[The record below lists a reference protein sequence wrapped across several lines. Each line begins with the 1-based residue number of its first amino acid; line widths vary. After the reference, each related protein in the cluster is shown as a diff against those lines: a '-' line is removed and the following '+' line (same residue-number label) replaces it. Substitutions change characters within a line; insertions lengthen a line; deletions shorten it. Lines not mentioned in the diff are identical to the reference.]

1 MRGPAVWPSSEA
13 LSRSTPASAWGLVAT
28 ARYHGRTMRVAVVGA
43 TGAVGRTMLRILE
56 ERGFPADELVPLAS
70 ERTAGSRVSFAGRE
84 HTVGVLT
91 QEALEGVDIALS
103 SCGSSVAKTWVPAA
117 AEAGT
122 VCIDNSSAFR
132 MEPEAAL
139 VIPEV
144 NPEALES
151 GPRVISV
158 PNCTIITT
166 LMAVAPLHRAAGL
179 RSLILSSYQS
189 VSGAGQKGVRELAE
203 QVEKLHGMEEEL
215 GSGDL
220 DALPSGDVFGKT
232 IAYNVLAKIDVF
244 DEDTGSTFEE
254 VKMQREAK
262 RILSMPQLDVS
273 ATCVRVPVPVG
284 HSVSV
289 HATFERPISPDE
301 AREIL
306 REAPGVQLRDDPA
319 NGVYPSPLE
328 AAGIDDVLV
337 GRIRRPEGHDDAL
350 LLFACGDNLRKG
362 AALNAVQIAEAVLA
376 RR

>member
-1 MRGPAVWPSSEA
+1 
-13 LSRSTPASAWGLVAT
+13 
-28 ARYHGRTMRVAVVGA
+28 
-43 TGAVGRTMLRILE
+43 
-56 ERGFPADELVPLAS
+56 
-70 ERTAGSRVSFAGRE
+70 
-84 HTVGVLT
+84 
-91 QEALEGVDIALS
+91 
-103 SCGSSVAKTWVPAA
+103 
-117 AEAGT
+117 
-122 VCIDNSSAFR
+122 
-132 MEPEAAL
+132 

-151 GPRVISV
+151 GPRIVSV

-232 IAYNVLAKIDVF
+232 IAYNVLAKIDVV
-244 DEDTGSTFEE
+244 DEDTGFTFEE

-262 RILSMPQLDVS
+262 RILSMPQLDIS

-301 AREIL
+301 ARQIL
-306 REAPGVQLRDDPA
+306 RDAPGVQLRDDPA

-376 RR
+376 RS

>member
-1 MRGPAVWPSSEA
+1 
-13 LSRSTPASAWGLVAT
+13 
-28 ARYHGRTMRVAVVGA
+28 MRVAVVGA

-56 ERGFPADELVPLAS
+56 ERSFPADELVPLAS
-70 ERTAGSRVSFAGRE
+70 ERTAGSRLSFAGRE
-84 HTVGVLT
+84 HTVGVLRK
-91 QEALEGVDIALS
+91 EALDGVDIALS
-103 SCGSSVAKTWVPAA
+103 SCGSSIAKTWVPAA
-117 AEAGT
+117 AKAGT
-122 VCIDNSSAFR
+122 TCIDNSSAFR

-151 GPRVISV
+151 APRIISV

-166 LMAVAPLHRAAGL
+166 LMAVAPLHREASL

-215 GSGDL
+215 GSPDF

-232 IAYNVLAKIDVF
+232 IAYNVLPKIDVV
-244 DEDTGSTFEE
+244 DEDTGFTFEE

-262 RILSMPQLDVS
+262 RILSMPQLDIS

-289 HATFERPISPDE
+289 HATFDRPLSPDE

-376 RR
+376 RT